1 MNGETIRAAIAYVQA
16 LFAGNADGHDAE
28 HTLRVYRNAMMIAE
42 RENCDRGVVALA
54 AGLLAWYSM

>member
-1 MNGETIRAAIAYVQA
+1 MNEETIRAAIAYVQA

-42 RENCDRGVVALA
+42 RED
-54 AGLLAWYSM
+54 